1 MRYFQRL
8 AESLPPGVGVR
19 VVRREELAAVLAEVG
34 IGAGGGMSR

>member
-8 AESLPPGVGVR
+8 GESLPPGVDVR

-34 IGAGGGMSR
+34 IGTEGGPS